1 MAPRTPLTR
10 VVAAGA
16 AALTLAALAGCA
28 TATAQPT
35 ADDSGAA
42 VTLPTP
48 EFDQGVQDLF
58 PADVVS
64 SGVIHAATI
73 PLPPYS
79 YKGADGSTDIGI
91 SWDTVAAIEAVT
103 GLDVQLDVAPTQADI
118 FTGFTSDR
126 YDIGLSPLS
135 DIPATQANYDFA
147 VWVAEYVVFIQTK
160 TASTKVDSLESA
172 CGATIAT
179 LKGGTAQ
186 AVLEKAS
193 EGCGDEPIDI
203 ALYADQDSA
212 ILAVKSGRADAAF
225 SSQIP
230 LTYYATQDPNLV
242 ISGANS
248 TDNGF
253 PPFWVGTYAPKGS
266 ALIDPMLGVWNALKA
281 DGFYDA
287 LLEKYDIEGNA
298 MDEFGKNLASAQ

>member
-1 MAPRTPLTR
+1 MALRT
-10 VVAAGA
+10 
-16 AALTLAALAGCA
+16 TLARVAVAGVATLSLLAMAGCA
-28 TATAQPT
+28 TPAAEP
-35 ADDSGAA
+35 AA
-42 VTLPTP
+42 VEETTASELPTP
-48 EFDQGVQDLF
+48 EFSQEIQDLF
-58 PADVVS
+58 PAEVVEA
-64 SGVIHAATI
+64 GVIRAAAI

-79 YKGADGSTDIGI
+79 YKDADGTTDIGI
-91 SWDTVAAIEAVT
+91 NWDTAAAIEALT
-103 GLDVQLDVAPTQADI
+103 GLDVELEVAPTQADI

-135 DIPATQANYDFA
+135 NIPATQQNYDFA

-160 TASTKVDSLESA
+160 DATVTVDSLESA

-186 AVLEKAS
+186 TVLENAS
-193 EGCGDEPIDI
+193 AKCADEPIDI

-230 LTYYATQDPNLV
+230 LTYYANQDDYLV
-242 ISGANS
+242 LSGANS

-266 ALIDPMLGVWNALKA
+266 ELIDPMLGVWNGLKEA
-281 DGFYDA
+281 GFYDA
-287 LLEKYDIEGNA
+287 LLTKYDIKGNA
-298 MDEFGKNLASAQ
+298 MDEFGINLAVAP

>member
-1 MAPRTPLTR
+1 MAIRTVLTR
-10 VVAAGA
+10 TTSLGVAA
-16 AALTLAALAGCA
+16 LSLIALAGCA
-28 TATAQPT
+28 AP
-35 ADDSGAA
+35 AA
-42 VTLPTP
+42 SSPAPDASAEALPTP
-48 EFDQGVQDLF
+48 EFSQEIQDMF
-58 PADVVS
+58 PADIVE
-64 SGVIHAATI
+64 SGVLRAATI

-79 YKGADGSTDIGI
+79 YKAADGSTDVGI
-91 SWDTVAAIEAVT
+91 SWDTVAAIEALT
-103 GLDVQLDVAPTQADI
+103 GLDVDLESAPTQADI

-135 DIPATQANYDFA
+135 NIPATQENYDFA

-160 TASTKVDSLESA
+160 TASKTVDSLESA

-186 AVLEKAS
+186 TVLENAS
-193 EGCGDEPIDI
+193 EECADEPIDI

-230 LTYYATQDPNLV
+230 LTYYASQDSNLV
-242 ISGANS
+242 LSGENS

-253 PPFWVGTYAPKGS
+253 PPFWVGAYAPKGS
-266 ALIDPMLGVWNALKA
+266 DLIEPMLGVWNGLKE

-287 LLEKYDIEGNA
+287 LLAKYGIEANA
-298 MDEFGKNLASAQ
+298 MDEFGINLAVSQ